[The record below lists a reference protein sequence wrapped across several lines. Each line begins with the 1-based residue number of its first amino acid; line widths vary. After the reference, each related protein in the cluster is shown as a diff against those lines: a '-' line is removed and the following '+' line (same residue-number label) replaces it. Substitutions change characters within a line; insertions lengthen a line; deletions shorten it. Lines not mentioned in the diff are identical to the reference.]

1 MARVLL
7 IDDNESFRR
16 SLHRT
21 LVGAGYEVTD
31 APDGRVALREYR
43 RDRPDVVITDLVMP
57 EKEGLETIRELRNLD
72 AGVKII
78 AISGDGGGRANQYLD
93 LARAL
98 GATHTLAKPF
108 SREAVLAVVAE
119 VLAQGADVP

>member
-7 IDDNESFRR
+7 IDDNEPFRR

-21 LVGAGYEVTD
+21 LVGAGHEVTD
-31 APDGRVALREYR
+31 ASDGRVALREYR
-43 RDRPDVVITDLVMP
+43 RDRPDLVITDLVMP
-57 EKEGLETIRELRNLD
+57 EKEGLETIRELRTLD
-72 AGVKII
+72 PGVKII
-78 AISGDGGGRANQYLD
+78 AISGDGSGAPNQYLD

-98 GATHTLAKPF
+98 GATHTLSKPF

-119 VLAQGADVP
+119 VLAQDADSE